1 MLSQH
6 RENCSAG
13 HSDCKEQGRTALS
26 ADLWNF
32 ICWVWL
38 SSVCGQIGVGNAG
51 LNKSLSLI
59 WASESLSTYART
71 FSDFPASVCG
81 ILPLGAS
88 QWTGSSGR
96 CPCRTKGVIQEPL
109 VRTQTWMWCLG
120 QHVALAKGGM
130 ESRDFISNNPHYV
143 VHRKTITRSLWTV
156 KLSVVA
162 TWRQMLLCVSLM
174 CIYLLG
180 CTRPSLRHEGVLVGV
195 QGTWTLCL
203 ACRIFSCS
211 MWEDRKSVV

>member
-6 RENCSAG
+6 KENCSAG
-13 HSDCKEQGRTALS
+13 CSECREQRRTALS
-26 ADLWNF
+26 IDLWNF

-51 LNKSLSLI
+51 LNKSLSLL
-59 WASESLSTYART
+59 WASESLSTYARMV
-71 FSDFPASVCG
+71 SDFPASVCG

-96 CPCRTKGVIQEPL
+96 CPRRTKGVIREPL
-109 VRTQTWMWCLG
+109 VHAQTCMWCLG

-130 ESRDFISNNPHYV
+130 ESRDFISNNSHYV
-143 VHRKTITRSLWTV
+143 VHRKTFTRSLWTV
-156 KLSVVA
+156 KFSVVA
-162 TWRQMLLCVSLM
+162 TWRQTLLCVCLM

-180 CTRPSLRHEGVLVGV
+180 CPSPSLWHAGVLVGA
-195 QGTWTLCL
+195 QGTWTLWHAGSLVATCG
-203 ACRIFSCS
+203 I
-211 MWEDRKSVV
+211 

>member
-13 HSDCKEQGRTALS
+13 HSDCKEQGRTTLS
-26 ADLWNF
+26 SDLWNF

-38 SSVCGQIGVGNAG
+38 SSVCSQIGVGNAG

-59 WASESLSTYART
+59 WASESLSTYAQT

-96 CPCRTKGVIQEPL
+96 CPRRTKGVIQEPL
-109 VRTQTWMWCLG
+109 VRTQTCMRCLG

-156 KLSVVA
+156 KLHCSSHVKADVA
-162 TWRQMLLCVSLM
+162 
-174 CIYLLG
+174 
-180 CTRPSLRHEGVLVGV
+180 
-195 QGTWTLCL
+195 LCL
-203 ACRIFSCS
+203 FNVHLLAWLHQAFVAAWGSFSWGARHVNS
-211 MWEDRKSVV
+211 LFGMQDL